1 MAITEAFANSQAVDT
16 TEWSITTDTSYDT
29 GDAQTTDGIYQV
41 FLDVSDMV
49 AGDQLQIR
57 FYEKVQA
64 AGTQRIIEEFILIGA
79 QATPV
84 WTSPSLILLH
94 GWDITLDAL
103 SGTIT
108 ELSPGLLLKIRRSDT
123 VMLFRKKMPQP
134 NSLRHY
140 QDTEISCKNKNRPIP
155 YRGTSLFWRKNVLR

>member
-108 ELSPGLLLKIRRSDT
+108 VEWSVRR
-123 VMLFRKKMPQP
+123 VA
-134 NSLRHY
+134 
-140 QDTEISCKNKNRPIP
+140 
-155 YRGTSLFWRKNVLR
+155 